1 MHNQKRLKKLLALC
15 LPLLIVLGVA
25 GAISKGQFL
34 KASNND
40 SQLVTV
46 FNEDKEVTGSFETD
60 KEAVEITL
68 TAKETGI
75 YSIPYDEETYSIDFV
90 AKEDDLSY
98 YEFTEE
104 EFDMDAGFVY
114 KPTPMTEETE
124 TAISEI
130 EENEPIE
137 ESVEPQEEMQEY
149 SEVISPMI
157 EPIPDSGV
165 FKVRN
170 SEEQEKG
177 MVYLKLEKGQAVTL
191 SVQQTI
197 QSDQSVVLSNE
208 KDTEQKQNLIHFKKK
223 VEEVTS
229 EKEISDNEGNKEE
242 KTESE
247 TKAEAEEEKT
257 TEENEEESVTE
268 KVSIEPQANSKTD
281 PFVVEA
287 YVGRTTGVE
296 PFDTISGS
304 GYDTDENDEI
314 VRTFDLA
321 AYRVTMGIENTEE
334 KYSAFQ
340 VRLDAELPN
349 AWRKDKSGQTRRT
362 AEFENGLAKLVDT
375 GNGSKKSVL
384 TARKNVT
391 GAMTAQVFF
400 TENIRTYG
408 GVDKDEIDPHFTV
421 TIETATLAS
430 TGETVKIDQVINRD
444 VEPKLI
450 NPCYISAKP
459 LVDVQLELTP
469 MKKTTF
475 EKATGTNDRP
485 NSFITNVVSYVK
497 LKPLPGR
504 TDVTSIK
511 GSTYPVGGVEY
522 DIKQKMYFKSKST
535 EKDLD
540 IGVETDPIEVI
551 AYDGLTGTELTN
563 KKFTEE
569 FNSYSSVYQAIS
581 RQGVKAPVGYT
592 KATFPDDTPA
602 STAKGIYDTG
612 NPIVKN
618 VNTNHTISV
627 KNYDYAP
634 VSIGK
639 KKWYL
644 SGPQMG
650 GEDEPFS
657 VAAMQVLVPYDYME
671 KQTGVDSSMIYTLS
685 VDTIKYEG
693 KEQEVSSERE
703 ILWDKTWPGS
713 ISAHTAFIASNAQGL
728 STSNSYYYSYGDGV
742 TTTRNKIWSSFYGD
756 FTDPMATTSTV
767 YARWNANSFQ
777 YDESREIRAWYTSG
791 TDPSFEEYSYGV
803 GNNVPDVTL
812 RSEASIES
820 SYTWYD
826 TVAEA
831 KAHGNIAIVKS
842 IRKVTAV
849 DGYAHHAIR
858 VPLIAIGGVGVKD
871 TANNPNISLTNV
883 FNKDSAGKETTKYPT
898 DKTDKLVR
906 TPDYVATKY
915 DESGKFITNHSPS
928 SNYGDTLYIAGMTI
942 RPTISTDK
950 KTYAPDE
957 TVKWTVDG
965 KVESGSDNKHKVQ
978 FTVTIPKETQYISGT
993 AKDYQGNPLSDPDP
1007 GNIIENDDGTWTLK
1021 WILDYTAKNSTYN
1034 PKIIFDTSIISSKL
1048 SFNNNVATLNGK
1060 VIAEVWLED
1069 DKSVRDSSVEKLRT
1083 STTDFTV
1090 TNSGVI
1096 VIDKVVD
1103 KPHIE
1108 SGNKIDPAKPSDT
1121 SPTDFTYTISFRNHS
1136 SESMYNVKVLDVL
1149 PRKGDGR
1156 GTDFHGSY
1164 LLTQVKQ
1171 TPGSV
1176 QGTIYYSDISGA
1188 ATIDTDPNEI
1198 PLSAGWYK
1206 LGSDMTVLKNA
1217 KAIIA
1222 VYSELSAGKDVS
1234 LSLTM
1239 RPTGQQAGDKYV
1251 NSTALN
1257 SNLNRHV
1264 RGVNSSV
1271 QVYGRDLSGVAWY
1284 DDSLDGLIGNKPGQ
1298 TIAEDFAKDIPV
1310 KLYRTSLENPDYKN
1324 QLVEESLT
1332 GEKFVDSSGN
1342 SLIKTDA
1349 NGKYTFKNL
1358 PEGEYVAEFIIDG
1371 KIHRVTKQLVGDDA
1385 TKNSKADPSNNKTP
1399 SYTQPKINELASVW
1413 GQDDSI
1419 NHVTD
1424 VNVGLI
1430 RPGTIKLFKYEAGT
1444 AIDGD
1449 KSGDLSPAEK
1459 ATGTPLQY
1467 AVFDLYQ
1474 GHTGSGTKLG
1484 TATTDENGKLQ
1495 FDVNSGLTENLFPG
1509 DYSLVETKAPSGFEL
1524 LKKPIKVTITE
1535 GNQVIQLYQDNDV
1548 RTDLPFTGGD
1558 NPMLMILLAAA
1569 SLMTVG
1575 FIGLMFYYR
1584 QPKRRRHT
1592 R

>member
-25 GAISKGQFL
+25 GAISQGQFL
-34 KASNND
+34 KASDNE
-40 SQLVTV
+40 SKLVTV
-46 FNEDKEVTGSFETD
+46 SHEEKEVTGSFETD

-75 YSIPYDEETYSIDFV
+75 YSIPYDEANYSIDFV
-90 AKEDDLSY
+90 AKDDYLTY
-98 YEFTEE
+98 YELAEE
-104 EFDMDAGFVY
+104 EIDIDTGMIYRSA
-114 KPTPMTEETE
+114 PIIEEPE
-124 TAISEI
+124 IAISEI
-130 EENEPIE
+130 EQPENIEANESIE
-137 ESVEPQEEMQEY
+137 ESVEPQEETQEDL
-149 SEVISPMI
+149 EATSPLI
-157 EPIPDSGV
+157 EPMPDSGV

-170 SEEQEKG
+170 SEEREKG
-177 MVYLKLEKGQAVTL
+177 VLYLKLKKNQSVAL
-191 SVQQTI
+191 SIQQTV
-197 QSDQSVVLSNE
+197 QKDQSVILSSAEN
-208 KDTEQKQNLIHFKKK
+208 TEQKQTLIHFKNKA
-223 VEEVTS
+223 EEVTS
-229 EKEISDNEGNKEE
+229 EKETTENESSKEE
-242 KTESE
+242 KNDSE
-247 TKAEAEEEKT
+247 IKVEAVEEKAA
-257 TEENEEESVTE
+257 EENEEESTTE
-268 KVSIEPQANSKTD
+268 KVLIDPQAISKTD

-287 YVGRTTGVE
+287 YVGRTTGVK
-296 PFDTISGS
+296 PFDTINGP
-304 GYDTDENDEI
+304 GYDTDENDEV

-334 KYSAFQ
+334 KYSSFQ

-349 AWRKDKSGQTRRT
+349 AWRKDESGQVRRT
-362 AEFENGLAKLVDT
+362 AEFENGLATLVDT
-375 GNGSKKSVL
+375 GNGTKKSVL
-384 TARKNVT
+384 TARKNVI

-444 VEPKLI
+444 VEPKLK
-450 NPCYISAKP
+450 NPCYISAKA
-459 LVDVQLELTP
+459 LVDVKLELTP

-475 EKATGTNDRP
+475 EKATGTNDKP

-497 LKPLPGR
+497 LKPLPER
-504 TDVTSIK
+504 ADVTSIK

-522 DIKQKMYFKSKST
+522 DIKQKIHFKSKLI

-551 AYDGLTGTELTN
+551 VYDGLTGTALTN
-563 KKFTEE
+563 KTFTDE
-569 FNSYSSVYQAIS
+569 FNSYSNVYQAIS

-592 KATFPDDTPA
+592 NEIYPDDTQA
-602 STAKGIYDTG
+602 STMKGIYNTG
-612 NPIVKN
+612 NPVVKN

-627 KNYDYAP
+627 KNDNYAP

-639 KKWYL
+639 NKWYL
-644 SGPQMG
+644 GGGQMG
-650 GEDEPFS
+650 SNDEPFS
-657 VAAMQVLVPYDYME
+657 VAAMQVIVPYDYMVE
-671 KQTGVDSSMIYTLS
+671 QSGVDSSMTYSLS

-693 KEQEVSSERE
+693 DYQKVSCEKE

-713 ISAHTAFIASNAQGL
+713 ISAHTAFLASNAQGL
-728 STSNSYYYSYGDGV
+728 STSTSYYYSFGDGV
-742 TTTRNKIWSSFYGD
+742 TTTRNKIWSSFYGS
-756 FTDPMATTSTV
+756 FTDPEASTSTV

-777 YDESREIRAWYTSG
+777 YDEAREIRAWYTSG
-791 TDPSFEEYSYGV
+791 TDPSFEKYSYGV
-803 GNNVPDVTL
+803 GNNIPDVTF
-812 RSEASIES
+812 RSEASIEN

-831 KAHGNIAIVKS
+831 KIHGDIAIVKS

-858 VPLIAIGGVGVKD
+858 VPLIAIGNVGVKD
-871 TANNPNISLTNV
+871 NANNPNIALTNV
-883 FNKDSAGKETTKYPT
+883 FNKNSAGKETSKFPI
-898 DKTDKLVR
+898 DKTDKLER
-906 TPDYVATKY
+906 TPDYLATKY

-942 RPTISTDK
+942 RPTISTNK

-978 FTVTIPKETQYISGT
+978 FSVTIPKETQYVFGT
-993 AKDYQGNPLSDPDP
+993 AKDHQGNPLPDPDP
-1007 GNIIENDDGTWTLK
+1007 GDIVENEDGTWTLK

-1060 VIAEVWLED
+1060 VVAEVWLED
-1069 DKSVRDSSVEKLRT
+1069 DESVKDTSVVKLRT

-1108 SGNKIDPAKPSDT
+1108 SGNKIDPAKPSDMY
-1121 SPTDFTYTISFRNHS
+1121 PTDFTYTISFRNHS
-1136 SESMYNVKVLDVL
+1136 SESMYKVKVLDVL

-1156 GTDFHGSY
+1156 GTDFNGTY
-1164 LLTQVKQ
+1164 LLTQLKQ
-1171 TPGSV
+1171 LPGSV
-1176 QGTIYYSDISGA
+1176 PGTIYYTDIIGA

-1198 PLSAGWYK
+1198 PLSAGWYQ
-1206 LGSDMTVLKNA
+1206 LGSDMTVLENA
-1217 KAIIA
+1217 KAIVA
-1222 VYSELSAGKDVS
+1222 VYSELPAGKDVS

-1284 DDSLDGLIGNKPGQ
+1284 DDSLDGLIGNKPDQ
-1298 TIAEDFAKDIPV
+1298 SVPEDFAKDIPV

-1324 QLVEESLT
+1324 QLVKESLT
-1332 GEKFVDSSGN
+1332 GEEFIDPSGN
-1342 SLIKTDA
+1342 SKIKTNE
-1349 NGKYTFKNL
+1349 NGEYIFKNL

-1371 KIHRVTKQLVGDDA
+1371 EIHRVTKQLIGDDV

-1399 SYTQPKINELASVW
+1399 SYTQPKLNDLASVW
-1413 GQDDSI
+1413 GQADSI

-1444 AIDGD
+1444 AIDGNKD
-1449 KSGDLSPAEK
+1449 GELSDPEK
-1459 ATGTPLQY
+1459 ATGTPLKG

-1474 GHTGSGTKLG
+1474 GHTGTGTKLG

-1495 FDVNSGLTENLFPG
+1495 FKDLFPG
-1509 DYSLVETKAPSGFEL
+1509 EYSLVETKAPIGFEL
-1524 LKKPIKVTITE
+1524 LKTPIKVTITQ

-1548 RTDLPFTGGD
+1548 QTDLPFTGGD
-1558 NPMLMILLAAA
+1558 NPMIMLLLAAA
-1569 SLMTVG
+1569 SLMTAG
-1575 FIGLMFYYR
+1575 FIGMMLYYR